1 MNIKKIL
8 GIAGFG
14 FALLGGY
21 LWMINQIPLS
31 LIFWGVAVLIIIRL
45 NRIKKKNNKK
55 RFDFSKK

>member
-8 GIAGFG
+8 GISGFG

-31 LIFWGVAVLIIIRL
+31 LIFWGVAILIIIRL
-45 NRIKKKNNKK
+45 NRIKKKNSKK
-55 RFDFSKK
+55 RI